1 MKKFTFTYVA
11 LLIGFVIYGQPPST
25 FDLRD
30 YNGQNYVTSVKNQ
43 QGGTCWTHGTMAAIE
58 GNLMITGNWT
68 AAGETGEPNL
78 AEYHLD
84 WWNGF
89 NQAFNEDLD
98 PPTGNGLEVHMGGDY
113 RVSTAYLSR
122 GEGAVRDIDG
132 QSYSSPPE
140 RYLDSYHKY
149 YPRTVEWFTMDEN
162 LNGIDLIK
170 EKIMTN
176 GVLAICMCYDG
187 SFMSN
192 YIHYQPPSS
201 NELPNHSV
209 SVIGWDDNKVTQ
221 APQPGAWLVKN
232 SWGSGWGFDGYF
244 WISYYDKWA
253 CREPDMGAVSFS
265 DVVFYDYD
273 YVYYHDYHG
282 WRDTKPNTT
291 EAFNAFTAVSG
302 DVLKSVNFFVPVNDV
317 DYTVKVYDDYTGG
330 ELQNELSSVSGHID
344 YKSFQTIDLPSPVSL
359 SEGDDFY
366 IYLYLSD
373 GGMPYDRTSD
383 VPVLLGG
390 GTKTIVESTANPEES
405 YYKEGGSWHDFYDYD
420 NPSGFQNT
428 GNFCIKGMAV
438 TAYGMKLGTIQI
450 SDPTGNNNGRIDP
463 GETVDITV
471 TLKNSGM
478 YDATDVTGEYTTSDP
493 YITINTANLNF
504 GTIAPGE
511 SASATF
517 NITADATTPVGHVVE
532 GALSTDCNSNGNS
545 FTYDFDIN
553 LIVGLI
559 VEDFETGNF
568 DQFDWETTGDADWFV
583 TSDNS
588 YEGTYSA
595 RSGDINDN
603 QESTLQI
610 TLNVVAPG
618 NISFYRKVSS
628 ESNYD
633 FLKFYID
640 NQFQAE
646 WSGEKDWEQFSY
658 DVEAGQHT
666 FTWTYVK
673 DQSVSSGYDCGWVD
687 YIIMPPI
694 ENASVLSVM
703 ASADP
708 TDICNGES
716 SQLNAY
722 ASGGSGNY
730 SYSWVPTDGLD
741 NPNIQNPVATP
752 SSTTTYV
759 VTVSD
764 GNDNA
769 TDNVTLTVNPLP
781 STPTITQ
788 QDNTLVS
795 DAETGNQ
802 WYDSNGAIEGATGQV
817 YEPTATDNYYVIVTN
832 EFGCESE
839 QSNVIYFVY
848 TGIEELSHTVSI
860 YPNPA
865 SGILNISGLNG
876 KDTSVEV
883 FDSKGNGVLSISH
896 FGSGK
901 IDISNLER
909 GIYIIKIVNDDVNIV
924 KKVVVR

>member
-1 MKKFTFTYVA
+1 MKKSLLSSAA
-11 LLIGFVIYGQPPST
+11 LLLGLFLFGQPPAT

-43 QGGTCWTHGTMAAIE
+43 QGGTCWTHGTMAAME
-58 GNLMITGNWT
+58 GNLLMTGNWA

-89 NQAFNEDLD
+89 NQYFNEDLD

-113 RVSTAYLSR
+113 RVSTAYFSR
-122 GEGAVRDIDG
+122 GEGAVRDVDG

-140 RYLDSYHKY
+140 RYDDSYHKY
-149 YPRTVEWFTMDEN
+149 FPRIVEWFTMDDN

-176 GVLAICMCYDG
+176 GVLATCMCYSG

-201 NELPNHSV
+201 SELPNHSV
-209 SVIGWDDNKVTQ
+209 SIIGWDDNKNTQ

-232 SWGSGWGFDGYF
+232 SWGAGWGYNGYF

-265 DVVFYDYD
+265 DVIFFDYD
-273 YVYYHDYHG
+273 QVYYHDYHG

-302 DVLKSVNFFVPVNDV
+302 DVLKSVNFFVPVDDV

-330 ELQNELSSVSGHID
+330 ELQNELASISGHFD
-344 YKSFQTIDLPSPVSL
+344 YKSFQTVDLPNPVSL
-359 SEGDDFY
+359 TEGDDFY

-390 GTKTIVESTANPEES
+390 GTKTIVESTANPGES
-405 YYKEGGSWHDFYDYD
+405 FYKEGGTWQDFYYYD
-420 NPSGFQNT
+420 DPSGFQNT

-438 TAYGMKLGTIQI
+438 TAYGMKFGGIEI
-450 SDPTGNNNGRIDP
+450 SDPTGNNNGRVDP
-463 GETVDITV
+463 GETVDVIV

-478 YDATDVTGEYTTSDP
+478 YDATNVTGEYSTNDT
-493 YITINTANLNF
+493 YITINSGTLDF

-517 NITADATTPVGHVVE
+517 NITADATTPIGHVVE
-532 GALSTDCNSNGNS
+532 GALNTDCNSNGNS
-545 FTYDFDIN
+545 FSYDFNIGFV
-553 LIVGLI
+553 VGLI
-559 VEDFETGNF
+559 LEDFESGGF

-583 TSDNS
+583 TSGNA

-603 QESTLQI
+603 SESALQI
-610 TLNVVAPG
+610 TVNVVAPG

-628 ESNYD
+628 EDTYD

-640 NQFQAE
+640 EQLQAE
-646 WSGEKDWEQFSY
+646 WSGEQDWEQFTY
-658 DVEAGQHT
+658 GVEDGEHT
-666 FTWTYVK
+666 FKWIYTK
-673 DQSVSSGYDCGWVD
+673 DQSVSNGSDCGWID
-687 YIIMPPI
+687 YIIFPPI
-694 ENASVLSVM
+694 EFAAPLSVT
-703 ASADP
+703 ATAEP
-708 TDICNGES
+708 AEICAGES
-716 SQLNAY
+716 SQLNAL
-722 ASGGSGNY
+722 ASGGTGNY
-730 SYSWVPTDGLD
+730 TYSWIPADGLSD
-741 NPNIQNPVATP
+741 PNIQNPVATP
-752 SSTTTYV
+752 ASTTTYS
-759 VTVSD
+759 VTVND
-764 GNDNA
+764 GNGNV
-769 TDNVTLTVNPLP
+769 TDNVTVTVNPLP
-781 STPTITQ
+781 ATPVITQ

-795 DAETGNQ
+795 DAESGNQ
-802 WYDSNGAIEGATGQV
+802 WYDSNGAIEGATSQV
-817 YEPTATDNYYVIVTN
+817 YVPTATDNYYVIVTN

-848 TGIEELSHTVSI
+848 TGVDEHSMKVGI

-865 SGILNISGLNG
+865 TEVLNISGLDNMNSSI
-876 KDTSVEV
+876 DII
-883 FDSKGNGVLSISH
+883 DNKGRVVKSIPD
-896 FGSGK
+896 FTKGR
-901 IDISNLER
+901 IDISNLEP
-909 GIYIIKIVNDDVNIV
+909 GIYFVRIVNDKFNIV
-924 KKVVVR
+924 KKIVVN

>member
-1 MKKFTFTYVA
+1 MKKSLLSSAA
-11 LLIGFVIYGQPPST
+11 LLLGLFLFGQPPAT

-43 QGGTCWTHGTMAAIE
+43 QGGTCWTHGTMAAME
-58 GNLMITGNWT
+58 GNLLMTGNWA

-89 NQAFNEDLD
+89 NQYFNEDLD

-113 RVSTAYLSR
+113 RVSTAYFSR
-122 GEGAVRDIDG
+122 GEGAVRDVDG

-140 RYLDSYHKY
+140 RYDDSYHKY
-149 YPRTVEWFTMDEN
+149 FPRIVEWFTMDDN

-176 GVLAICMCYDG
+176 GVLATCMCYSG

-201 NELPNHSV
+201 SELPNHSV
-209 SVIGWDDNKVTQ
+209 SIIGWDDNKNTQ

-232 SWGSGWGFDGYF
+232 SWGTGWGYNGYF

-265 DVVFYDYD
+265 DVIFFDYD
-273 YVYYHDYHG
+273 QVYYHDYHG

-302 DVLKSVNFFVPVNDV
+302 DVLKSVNFFVPVDDV

-330 ELQNELSSVSGHID
+330 ELQNELASISGHFD
-344 YKSFQTIDLPSPVSL
+344 YKSFQTVDLPNPVSL
-359 SEGDDFY
+359 TEGDDFY

-390 GTKTIVESTANPEES
+390 GTKTIVESTANPGES
-405 YYKEGGSWHDFYDYD
+405 FYKEGGTWQDFYYYD
-420 NPSGFQNT
+420 DPSGFQNT

-438 TAYGMKLGTIQI
+438 TAYGMKFGGIEI
-450 SDPTGNNNGRIDP
+450 SDPTGNNNGRVDP
-463 GETVDITV
+463 GETVDVIV

-478 YDATDVTGEYTTSDP
+478 YDATNVTGEYSTNDT
-493 YITINTANLNF
+493 YITINSGTLDF

-517 NITADATTPVGHVVE
+517 NITADATTPIGHVVE
-532 GALSTDCNSNGNS
+532 GALNTDCNSNGNS
-545 FTYDFDIN
+545 FSYDFNIGFV
-553 LIVGLI
+553 VGLI
-559 VEDFETGNF
+559 LEDFESGGF

-583 TSDNS
+583 TSGNA

-603 QESTLQI
+603 SESALQI
-610 TLNVVAPG
+610 TVNVVAPG

-628 ESNYD
+628 EDTYD

-640 NQFQAE
+640 EQLQAE
-646 WSGEKDWEQFSY
+646 WSGEQDWEQFTY
-658 DVEAGQHT
+658 GVEDGEHT
-666 FTWTYVK
+666 FKWIYTK
-673 DQSVSSGYDCGWVD
+673 DQSVSNGSDCGWID
-687 YIIMPPI
+687 YIIFPPI
-694 ENASVLSVM
+694 EFAAPLSVT
-703 ASADP
+703 ATAEP
-708 TDICNGES
+708 AEICAGES

-722 ASGGSGNY
+722 ASGGTGNY
-730 SYSWVPTDGLD
+730 TYSWIPADGLSD
-741 NPNIQNPVATP
+741 PNIQNPVATP
-752 SSTTTYV
+752 ASTTTYS
-759 VTVSD
+759 VTVND
-764 GNDNA
+764 GNSNV
-769 TDNVTLTVNPLP
+769 TDNVTVTVNPLP
-781 STPTITQ
+781 ATPVITQ

-795 DAETGNQ
+795 DAESGNQ
-802 WYDSNGAIEGATGQV
+802 WYDSNGAIEGATSQV
-817 YEPTATDNYYVIVTN
+817 YVPTATDNYYVIVTN

-848 TGIEELSHTVSI
+848 TGVDEYSMKVGI

-865 SGILNISGLNG
+865 TDVMNISGLDNMNSSI
-876 KDTSVEV
+876 DII
-883 FDSKGNGVLSISH
+883 DNKGRVVKSIPD
-896 FGSGK
+896 FTKGR
-901 IDISNLER
+901 IDISNLEP
-909 GIYIIKIVNDDVNIV
+909 GIYFVRIVNDKFNIV
-924 KKVVVR
+924 KKIVVN